1 MHMNRNELLFND
13 KSKSDDKNKNGRS
26 NLESLIK
33 KKPTI
38 NLQRKPAEWYQ
49 NVYQKNQ
56 SLWEYG
62 EINFNLEKN
71 IKPKYNCQAK
81 D

>member
-1 MHMNRNELLFND
+1 MHMNRNELFFND
-13 KSKSDDKNKNGRS
+13 KSKSYDKNKNGRS

-33 KKPTI
+33 KAI
-38 NLQRKPAEWYQ
+38 NHQRKPAEWYQ

-56 SLWEYG
+56 SLGEYG

>member
-13 KSKSDDKNKNGRS
+13 KWKSDDKNKNGRS

-49 NVYQKNQ
+49 NVY
-56 SLWEYG
+56 
-62 EINFNLEKN
+62 
-71 IKPKYNCQAK
+71 
-81 D
+81 